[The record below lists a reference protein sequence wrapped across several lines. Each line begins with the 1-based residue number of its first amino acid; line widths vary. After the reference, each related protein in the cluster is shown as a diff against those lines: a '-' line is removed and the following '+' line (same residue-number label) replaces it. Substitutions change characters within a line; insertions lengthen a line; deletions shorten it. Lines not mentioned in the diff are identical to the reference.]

1 MFKGVMGAVY
11 LSLIAFTTVFLI
23 LILLSLVMAG
33 FKFLFVKEKKDKK
46 KEIPEVL
53 TSKKEVSFVSSSEE
67 EDKEEEIAAV
77 MAAIYGY
84 LSSTGSTFRI
94 RFIREIPPDSYLWK
108 HSNKLLR
115 RR

>member
-33 FKFLFVKEKKDKK
+33 FKILFAREKKDKK
-46 KEIPEVL
+46 KEVPEVL
-53 TSKKEVSFVSSSEE
+53 TSKKEVSFIPSSEE
-67 EDKEEEIAAV
+67 EDEGEEIAAV

-84 LSSTGSTFRI
+84 LGSTGSAVRI
-94 RFIREIPPDSYLWK
+94 RFIREISPDSYLWK